1 MLSSWLM
8 RDTPGL
14 RLLTRALASL
24 AILACGSLLVA
35 SLAPD
40 ALAGFGHAPLSAAP
54 LLLIGAAYMV
64 LQGILRPPW
73 KELVKRLL
81 LGLAFVLWGVDQL
94 LPSGPFA
101 TVVGDVVIILFVVDL
116 GLITLAHLRVDDRD
130 TP

>member
-24 AILACGSLLVA
+24 AIVACVFLILAD
-35 SLAPD
+35 LAR
-40 ALAGFGHAPLSAAP
+40 FGHAPLSAAP